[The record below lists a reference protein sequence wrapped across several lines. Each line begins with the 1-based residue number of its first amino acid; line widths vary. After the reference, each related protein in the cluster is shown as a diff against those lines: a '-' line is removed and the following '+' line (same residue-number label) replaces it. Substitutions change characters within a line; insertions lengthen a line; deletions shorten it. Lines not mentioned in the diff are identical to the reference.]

1 MLSHT
6 VGLEHDEMFQK
17 YRSYTQLSPSHTVG
31 SELLG
36 IFSIKACRKQVTI
49 PHSGLGTAQHYNK
62 AFNSLDV
69 SSSHTVG
76 LEPMI
81 HAIQRIYYEESPSH
95 AVGLEL
101 TGRGKP
107 PSCWWRC
114 VTIPH
119 GGLRTQRS
127 QRPQQAAQ
135 GQSVTIPHGGLRT
148 VPIKAC

>member
-95 AVGLEL
+95 AVGLEQLNLSVFPHIYTYQSPSHTVGLEPQITTL
-101 TGRGKP
+101 TKIRHINNFVKRAP
-107 PSCWWRC
+107 PFE
-114 VTIPH
+114 
-119 GGLRTQRS
+119 
-127 QRPQQAAQ
+127 
-135 GQSVTIPHGGLRT
+135 
-148 VPIKAC
+148 